1 MPPRRPT
8 NVGHMADHT
17 SSLHGR
23 AVITGGSSGLGRTF
37 ARHLARRGL
46 DLVLV
51 ARSLEGLE
59 QAANELRGLGVDVEV
74 FPADLGNDDDVARL
88 AKRLGSQDS
97 PVNVFVNNAGSGLYS
112 RMATDDPSA
121 LLEGMQLMASAPMVL
136 GGAAAAAMKERGE
149 GVIINTSS
157 MAGAAPMGAYSAIK
171 AFVRV
176 WSDSLAIEVGKFGVQ
191 VVTFIP
197 GWVRTEFH
205 ERSGVSTSS
214 IPSWL
219 WLDADRVVSE
229 CLEDVDK
236 GKTTSTPSKRFK
248 VVGFLAKYAPTPLVS
263 AAVKK
268 LNKGRR

>member
-1 MPPRRPT
+1 
-8 NVGHMADHT
+8 MADNN
-17 SSLHGR
+17 SPLRGR
-23 AVITGGSSGLGRTF
+23 ALITGGSSGLGLMF

-51 ARSLEGLE
+51 ARNSERLEE
-59 QAANELRGLGVDVEV
+59 VAVELGKNGVRVEAL
-74 FPADLGNDDDVARL
+74 PADLSSDDGVRAVSERL
-88 AKRLGSQDS
+88 SSTES
-97 PVNVFVNNAGSGLYS
+97 PINVFVNNAGAGLYT
-112 RMATDDPSA
+112 RMATADPEP
-121 LLEGMQLMASAPMVL
+121 LLRGTQLMARAPMVL

-157 MAGAAPMGAYSAIK
+157 MAAAAPMGAYSAIK

-176 WSDSLAIEVGKFGVQ
+176 WSDSLAIEVGKHGVQ
-191 VVTFIP
+191 VVSFIP

-219 WLDADRVVSE
+219 WLDADRVIEE
-229 CLEDVDK
+229 CLADVEK

-248 VVGFLAKYAPTPLVS
+248 ITGFLAKHAPAPAV
-263 AAVKK
+263 AAVVKK

>member
-1 MPPRRPT
+1 
-8 NVGHMADHT
+8 MADF
-17 SSLHGR
+17 SPLHGR
-23 AVITGGSSGLGRTF
+23 ALITGGSSGLGLTF

-46 DLVLV
+46 ELVLA
-51 ARSLEGLE
+51 ARNPERLDET
-59 QAANELRGLGVDVEV
+59 ARELRELGVDVEV
-74 FPADLGNDDDVARL
+74 LPADLSTDDGVQAVAERV
-88 AKRLGSQDS
+88 GSTDS
-97 PVNVFVNNAGSGLYS
+97 PINVLVNNAGAGLYT
-112 RMATDDPSA
+112 RMATADATA
-121 LLEGMQLMASAPMVL
+121 LLAGTQLMALAPMVI

-171 AFVRV
+171 SFIRV
-176 WSDSLAIEVGKFGVQ
+176 WSDSLAIEVGKHGVQ
-191 VVTFIP
+191 VVSFIP

-205 ERSGVSTSS
+205 ERSGVATSS

-219 WLDADRVVSE
+219 WLDADRVVAE

-248 VVGFLAKYAPTPLVS
+248 AIGFLARHLPAPVIA